1 MCEQISVNTLKLQ
14 SHVSLK
20 VFVSLNDENKNCDVK
35 VAQMVRGGAQSGLEW
50 NYFPEIWNTRIN

>member
-35 VAQMVRGGAQSGLEW
+35 VAKMVRGGAQSGLEW
-50 NYFPEIWNTRIN
+50 KYGTLE